1 MSMADGCHGEQAKG
15 RERGVA
21 AAHVG
26 FAVDDGTPMI
36 LAGNVLELGV
46 RVGDCDKARAG
57 ALGTQVSAD
66 VLPAHVREHGWLERG
81 SRLARH
87 DVERACR
94 VRRSEDVID
103 VDRRERVHR
112 LERDLVS
119 DFEAVEL
126 GDRLRACVE
135 PP

>member
-1 MSMADGCHGEQAKG
+1 
-15 RERGVA
+15 
-21 AAHVG
+21 
-26 FAVDDGTPMI
+26 MI

-126 GDRLRACVE
+126 GDRLRGLRRAALTDE
-135 PP
+135 DDGIETFASRLLRDDGYL